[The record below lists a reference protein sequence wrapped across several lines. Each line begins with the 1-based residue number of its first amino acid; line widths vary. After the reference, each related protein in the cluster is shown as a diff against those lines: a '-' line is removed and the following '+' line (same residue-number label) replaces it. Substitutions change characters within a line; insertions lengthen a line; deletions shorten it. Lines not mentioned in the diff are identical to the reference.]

1 MMIVIAILWLFFV
14 AVSYMNRDVRIDQTR
29 AERLANTLYDQIRS
43 ARNNMIIGKWVASGA
58 TSSLII
64 ADERSVIVSATGITT
79 SYAYG
84 SAYTGVESRL
94 SVPFFDND
102 PKYQISDISVS
113 SGSITPGVSATLDM
127 TGITM
132 ATIVYWANWDIIIA
146 ASKAWVVVSTP
157 IRTLRIQTGYGNFSR
172 YVTVDRV
179 TGITEILVLAQTGST
194 SGNSMTSGLPCD
206 LGGTPVAHG
215 SSITAYLSSS
225 VPYNLTCSSE
235 SRLCTNGVLAGNYTS
250 LSCSI
255 TPGVSCTLP
264 WWWTISHGVSTPAYS
279 APSVAS
285 PTTCAS
291 VSESRLCTNGVL
303 GGSYTN
309 QGCISSSCIIW
320 SGIIGTCTID

>member
-1 MMIVIAILWLFFV
+1 
-14 AVSYMNRDVRIDQTR
+14 MNRDVRIDQTR
-29 AERLANTLYDQIRS
+29 AERLANIVYDQIRT
-43 ARNNMIIGKWVASGA
+43 ARNNMIIGRWVSSGS
-58 TSSLII
+58 TLVLTTERTISL
-64 ADERSVIVSATGITT
+64 SATGVTT
-79 SYAYG
+79 SYTYG

-102 PKYQISDISVS
+102 PKYAISDISVS
-113 SGSITPGVSATLDM
+113 SGSIIPGVSATLDM
-127 TGITM
+127 TGITL
-132 ATIVYWANWDIIIA
+132 ATIVYRAKWDIIIA
-146 ASKAWVVVSTP
+146 AWKAWVAISTP

-194 SGNSMTSGLPCD
+194 SGNSMTTGLSCD

-235 SRLCTNGVLAGNYTS
+235 SRLCTNGVLSGNYS
-250 LSCSI
+250 NLGCSV
-255 TPGVSCTLP
+255 TPGLSCTLP
-264 WWWTISHGVSTPAYS
+264 WWWSISHGASTPAYS
-279 APSVAS
+279 SSTVTS

-291 VSESRLCTNGVL
+291 VSQSRLCTNGSL

-309 QGCISSSCIIW
+309 QSCISTSCTIW
-320 SGIIGTCTID
+320 SGIIGTCTIN